1 MRKTR
6 ELWREHVAASLPR
19 ACVGQEID
27 GIDLVSL
34 DSFTAGC
41 VSTFLERGGK
51 LDGRRLAVLGRC
63 YRDLRYVIP
72 GLEPKARRYFER
84 LETLAGEVLK
94 TVATAD
100 RRPTG
105 R

>member
-1 MRKTR
+1 MKIE
-6 ELWREHVAASLPR
+6 ELWRDHVAASMPR
-19 ACVGQEID
+19 GCVGQEID
-27 GIDLVSL
+27 GIDLMSL

-51 LDGRRLAVLGRC
+51 LDSRRLAVLGQC

-72 GLEPKARRYFER
+72 GLEPRSRRYFER

-94 TVATAD
+94 AIASAS
-100 RRPTG
+100 RRG
-105 R
+105 KVR